1 MRRLLAITTALSLLA
16 PAVWAPTAW
25 AQTESV
31 SARPDG
37 ATVVIYRDRPV
48 DTVALMEQS
57 RQRWSRL
64 DRQGLAL
71 IVETRTVD
79 LPAGEGIIRFRGLAT
94 GVVPQSAV
102 LEGLPAHVVE
112 RNADFDLLSPASL
125 MEKSVGEVVRVVR
138 TNPATGEQVE
148 KAAVIRAGA
157 QGVVL
162 EIDGRFEALD
172 CSGQTERVVFDR
184 IPEGLGDQ
192 PTLSVRTRAE
202 RAGRHT
208 VTLAYLTTG
217 LQWSADYVARL
228 DPTDGTLDLTGWVTL
243 ANFGGTGFPDAPV
256 QVVAGTLRKD
266 EGTTPVEPLVR
277 YQQNQ
282 CWPQGTTT
290 YGNGLGPTY
299 KEDRA
304 EYNGPPVMLF
314 GPPAP
319 APALEM
325 ALREVVVT
333 GSRIARQG
341 ELGDYKIYTLPEPTT
356 VAARQTKQVRFLER
370 EGVAYERVYRAGVM
384 NADEEAHPM
393 GVVVKLR
400 NEEGAGLGVAL
411 PGGSVA
417 VMQPDGAGG
426 VLLAGQDRF
435 EDKGVGLPVR
445 LTFGE
450 SPDVRV
456 QTRLVKSDSSM
467 RDAVRTQR
475 IEVETTVTNA
485 RSEPV
490 RVELVADAAMR
501 RGFRI
506 LSQSVRSRVD
516 DTGYPV
522 WTLSVPA
529 NGAATL
535 KAGWL
540 TTD

>member
-1 MRRLLAITTALSLLA
+1 MRRLLAITTALSLI
-16 PAVWAPTAW
+16 APTAW
-25 AQTESV
+25 AQSESV
-31 SARPDG
+31 SARPDT
-37 ATVVIYRDRPV
+37 ATVVIYRDQPV
-48 DTVALMEQS
+48 DTVQLMEQS
-57 RQRWSRL
+57 RQPWRRL
-64 DRQGLAL
+64 DQQGLAL

-157 QGVVL
+157 QGTVL

-172 CSGQTERVVFDR
+172 CSGQTERIIFDR
-184 IPEGLGDQ
+184 VPEGLGDQ
-192 PTLSVRTRAE
+192 PVLSVRTRAE

-208 VTLAYLTTG
+208 VTLAYLATG

-228 DPTDGTLDLTGWVTL
+228 DPSAGTLDLTGWVTL

-266 EGTTPVEPLVR
+266 AGTVPVEPLVR

-290 YGNGLGPTY
+290 FGSGVETTY
-299 KEDRA
+299 KEYREA
-304 EYNGPPVMLF
+304 YEGPPPPPP
-314 GPPAP
+314 PPAP
-319 APALEM
+319 M
-325 ALREVVVT
+325 AMRSAVEDVVVT
-333 GSRIARQG
+333 GNRVARQG

-370 EGVAYERVYRAGVM
+370 EGVAYERVYRANVLS
-384 NADEEAHPM
+384 NDDESRPT
-393 GVVVKLR
+393 GIVLKLR
-400 NEEGAGLGVAL
+400 NEESAGLGVAL

-435 EDKGVGLPVR
+435 VDKGVGLPVR
-445 LTFGE
+445 LSFGQ

-456 QTRLVKSDSSM
+456 QTRLVKSTSTT
-467 RDAVRTQR
+467 RGAVTTDRSE
-475 IEVETTVTNA
+475 IETIVTNV

-490 RVELVADAAMR
+490 TVELLADAAMS

-506 LSQSVRSRVD
+506 RRQSVRSRID

-535 KAGWL
+535 TAAW
-540 TTD
+540 TTTN

>member
-16 PAVWAPTAW
+16 PVVW

-37 ATVVIYRDRPV
+37 ATVVIYRDQPV

-57 RQRWSRL
+57 RQPWNQL

-79 LPAGEGIIRFRGLAT
+79 LPAGEGVIRFRGLAT

-157 QGVVL
+157 QGAVL

-184 IPEGLGDQ
+184 VPEGLGDQ

-228 DPTDGTLDLTGWVTL
+228 DPSDGTLDLTGWVTL

-266 EGTTPVEPLVR
+266 AGTTPVEPLVR

-290 YGNGLGPTY
+290 FGSGLEPTY
-299 KEDRA
+299 KQDRV
-304 EYNGPPVMLF
+304 EYNGPPVILQGM
-314 GPPAP
+314 PAP
-319 APALEM
+319 APM
-325 ALREVVVT
+325 AMRSAVEDIVVT
-333 GSRIARQG
+333 GNRIARQG

-370 EGVAYERVYRAGVM
+370 DGVAYERVYRAGLLDQ
-384 NADEEAHPM
+384 DEEARPM
-393 GVVVKLR
+393 GVVLKLR
-400 NEEGAGLGVAL
+400 NETHAGLGVAL

-445 LTFGE
+445 LNFGQ
-450 SPDVRV
+450 SPDVQV
-456 QTRLVKSDSSM
+456 QTRLVKSESS
-467 RDAVRTQR
+467 RRGAVTTDRSE
-475 IEVETTVTNA
+475 IETTVTNA
-485 RSEPV
+485 RSEAV
-490 RVELVADAAMR
+490 TVELVADAAMQ

-506 LSQSVRSRVD
+506 RSQSVRSRVD

-535 KAGWL
+535 KAAWT

>member
-16 PAVWAPTAW
+16 PTAWTPKAW

-37 ATVVIYRDRPV
+37 ATVVIYRDQPV

-57 RQRWSRL
+57 RQPWSRL

-102 LEGLPAHVVE
+102 LEGLPAHVIE

-125 MEKSVGEVVRVVR
+125 MEKSIGEVVRVVR

-157 QGVVL
+157 QGIVL

-184 IPEGLGDQ
+184 VPEGLGDQ

-266 EGTTPVEPLVR
+266 AGTTPVEPRGR

-290 YGNGLGPTY
+290 LGSGELANYGV
-299 KEDRA
+299 A
-304 EYNGPPVMLF
+304 PPAPPP
-314 GPPAP
+314 PPAP
-319 APALEM
+319 APMMRM
-325 ALREVVVT
+325 AVQEAAADIVVT
-333 GSRIARQG
+333 GSRVARQG

-370 EGVAYERVYRAGVM
+370 EGVTYERVYRAGM
-384 NADEEAHPM
+384 LNADEEAQPTAIVM
-393 GVVVKLR
+393 KLR

-417 VMQPDGAGG
+417 VMQPDGTGG

-445 LTFGE
+445 LAFGE

-456 QTRLVKSDSSM
+456 QTRLVKSGRST
-467 RDAVRTQR
+467 RGAVTTERT
-475 IEVETTVTNA
+475 EVETTVTNA

-490 RVELVADAAMR
+490 TVELVADAAMQ

-506 LSQSVRSRVD
+506 RSQSVRSRVD

-529 NGAATL
+529 NGATTL
-535 KAGWL
+535 KAVWT

>member
-1 MRRLLAITTALSLLA
+1 MRRLLAITTALTVLA
-16 PAVWAPTAW
+16 PSVW

-31 SARPDG
+31 SARPDT
-37 ATVVIYRDRPV
+37 ATVVIYRDQPV

-57 RQRWSRL
+57 RQPWSRL
-64 DRQGLAL
+64 DREGLAL

-157 QGVVL
+157 QGTVL

-172 CSGQTERVVFDR
+172 CSGQTERVIFDR
-184 IPEGLGDQ
+184 MPEGLGDQ
-192 PTLSVRTRAE
+192 PVLSVRTRAE

-208 VTLAYLTTG
+208 VTLAYLATG

-228 DPTDGTLDLTGWVTL
+228 DPSDGTLDLTGWVTL

-266 EGTTPVEPLVR
+266 AGTVPVEPVVR

-290 YGNGLGPTY
+290 LGSGEDYGNAYIGAAL
-299 KEDRA
+299 KEDRV
-304 EYNGPPVMLF
+304 EYSGPPM
-314 GPPAP
+314 PAP
-319 APALEM
+319 S
-325 ALREVVVT
+325 ALRVREEVIVT
-333 GSRIARQG
+333 GNRVARQG

-370 EGVAYERVYRAGVM
+370 EGVAYERLYRASVL
-384 NADEEAHPM
+384 NNDDEARPT
-393 GVVVKLR
+393 GIVLKLR
-400 NEEGAGLGVAL
+400 NEEAAGLGLAL

-445 LTFGE
+445 LSFGE

-456 QTRLVKSDSSM
+456 QTRLVKSTSST
-467 RDAVRTQR
+467 RGAVTTDRSE
-475 IEVETTVTNA
+475 IETTVTNA
-485 RSEPV
+485 RAEPV
-490 RVELVADAAMR
+490 TVELVADAAMS

-506 LSQSVRSRVD
+506 RSQSIRSRID

-522 WTLSVPA
+522 WTLTVPA

-535 KAGWL
+535 KAAWT

>member
-1 MRRLLAITTALSLLA
+1 MRRLLAITTALSL
-16 PAVWAPTAW
+16 VAPTAW
-25 AQTESV
+25 AQSESV
-31 SARPDG
+31 SARPDT
-37 ATVVIYRDRPV
+37 ATVVIYRDQPV
-48 DTVALMEQS
+48 DTVQLMEQS
-57 RQRWSRL
+57 RQPWRRL
-64 DRQGLAL
+64 DREGLAL

-79 LPAGEGIIRFRGLAT
+79 LPAGEGILRFRGLAT

-157 QGVVL
+157 QGTVL

-172 CSGQTERVVFDR
+172 CSGQTERIIFDR
-184 IPEGLGDQ
+184 VPEGLGDQ
-192 PTLSVRTRAE
+192 PVLSVRTRAE

-208 VTLAYLTTG
+208 VTLAYLATG

-228 DPTDGTLDLTGWVTL
+228 DPVDGTLDLTGWVTL

-266 EGTTPVEPLVR
+266 AGTVPVEPLVR

-290 YGNGLGPTY
+290 FGSGQF
-299 KEDRA
+299 A
-304 EYNGPPVMLF
+304 EYNGPPVMVPPPP
-314 GPPAP
+314 PPAP
-319 APALEM
+319 AAPMMRMVAES
-325 ALREVVVT
+325 AVDEIVVT
-333 GSRIARQG
+333 GSRVARQG

-370 EGVAYERVYRAGVM
+370 EAVAYERVYRANVLSDDDEARPSEIILKLK
-384 NADEEAHPM
+384 NEEA
-393 GVVVKLR
+393 
-400 NEEGAGLGVAL
+400 AGLGVAL

-445 LTFGE
+445 LTFGQ

-456 QTRLVKSDSSM
+456 QTRLVKSSSST
-467 RDAVRTQR
+467 RGAVTTDRSE
-475 IEVETTVTNA
+475 IETTVTNA
-485 RSEPV
+485 RSEAV
-490 RVELVADAAMR
+490 TVELVADEAMS

-506 LSQSVRSRVD
+506 RSQSIRSRID

-522 WTLSVPA
+522 WTLTVPA

-535 KAGWL
+535 AAAWT

>member
-1 MRRLLAITTALSLLA
+1 MRRLLAIITALSLLA
-16 PAVWAPTAW
+16 PVVW

-31 SARPDG
+31 SVRPDG
-37 ATVVIYRDRPV
+37 ATVVIYRDQPV

-57 RQRWSRL
+57 RQPWSGL

-102 LEGLPAHVVE
+102 LEGLPAHVIE

-125 MEKSVGEVVRVVR
+125 IEKSIGEVVRVVR

-148 KAAVIRAGA
+148 KEAVIRAGA
-157 QGVVL
+157 QGMVL
-162 EIDGRFEALD
+162 EIEGRFEALD

-266 EGTTPVEPLVR
+266 AGTVPVDPLVR

-290 YGNGLGPTY
+290 FGSGQFAGYGG
-299 KEDRA
+299 A
-304 EYNGPPVMLF
+304 PPPPPPPPPSAPMLRMV
-314 GPPAP
+314 ANE
-319 APALEM
+319 AMDA
-325 ALREVVVT
+325 VVVT

-341 ELGDYKIYTLPEPTT
+341 ELGDYKIYSLPERTT

-370 EGVAYERVYRAGVM
+370 ESVAYERVYRAGLLDQ
-384 NADEEAHPM
+384 DEESRPM
-393 GVVVKLR
+393 GVVLKLR
-400 NEEGAGLGVAL
+400 NEARAGLGVAL

-445 LTFGE
+445 LHFGQ
-450 SPDVRV
+450 SPDVQV
-456 QTRLVKSDSSM
+456 QTRLVKSDSS
-467 RDAVRTQR
+467 RRGAVTTQR
-475 IEVETTVTNA
+475 SEIETTVTNA
-485 RSEPV
+485 RSEAV
-490 RVELVADAAMR
+490 TVELVADAAMQ

-506 LSQSVRSRVD
+506 RSQSVRSRVD

-522 WTLSVPA
+522 WTLTVPA
-529 NGAATL
+529 NSAAIL
-535 KAGWL
+535 KAAWM

>member
-1 MRRLLAITTALSLLA
+1 MRRLLAITTALTVLA
-16 PAVWAPTAW
+16 PSVW

-31 SARPDG
+31 SARPDT
-37 ATVVIYRDRPV
+37 ATVVIYRDQPV

-57 RQRWSRL
+57 RQPWSRL
-64 DRQGLAL
+64 DREGLAL

-157 QGVVL
+157 QGTVL

-172 CSGQTERVVFDR
+172 CSGQTERVIFDR
-184 IPEGLGDQ
+184 VPEGLGDQ
-192 PTLSVRTRAE
+192 PVLSVRTRAE

-208 VTLAYLTTG
+208 VTLAYLATG

-228 DPTDGTLDLTGWVTL
+228 DPSDGTLDLTGWVTL

-266 EGTTPVEPLVR
+266 AGTVPVEPVVR
-277 YQQNQ
+277 YQQTG

-290 YGNGLGPTY
+290 LGSGVAANY
-299 KEDRA
+299 KEYRN
-304 EYNGPPVMLF
+304 EYGGPPPPPP
-314 GPPAP
+314 PPAP
-319 APALEM
+319 M
-325 ALREVVVT
+325 AMRSAVAEIVVT

-370 EGVAYERVYRAGVM
+370 EGVAYERLYRASVL
-384 NADEEAHPM
+384 NNDDESRPT
-393 GVVVKLR
+393 GIVLKLK
-400 NEEGAGLGVAL
+400 NEESAGLGLAL

-435 EDKGVGLPVR
+435 VDKGVGLPVR
-445 LTFGE
+445 LSFGE

-456 QTRLVKSDSSM
+456 QTRLVKSTSST
-467 RDAVRTQR
+467 RGAVTTDRSE
-475 IEVETTVTNA
+475 IETTVTNA
-485 RSEPV
+485 RAEPV
-490 RVELVADAAMR
+490 TVELVAGAAMS

-506 LSQSVRSRVD
+506 RSQSVRSRID

-522 WTLSVPA
+522 WTLTVPA

-535 KAGWL
+535 KAAWT

>member
-16 PAVWAPTAW
+16 PVVW

-57 RQRWSRL
+57 RQPWSGL

-71 IVETRTVD
+71 IVETRTVN

-157 QGVVL
+157 QGTVL

-184 IPEGLGDQ
+184 VPEGLGDQ

-228 DPTDGTLDLTGWVTL
+228 DPSDGTLDLTGWVTL

-266 EGTTPVEPLVR
+266 AGTTPVEPLVR

-290 YGNGLGPTY
+290 FGSGLEPTY
-299 KEDRA
+299 KQDRV
-304 EYNGPPVMLF
+304 EYNGPPVILQGM
-314 GPPAP
+314 PAP
-319 APALEM
+319 APM
-325 ALREVVVT
+325 AMRSAVEDIVVT
-333 GSRIARQG
+333 GNRIARQG

-370 EGVAYERVYRAGVM
+370 EGVAYERVYRAGLLDQ
-384 NADEEAHPM
+384 DEEARPM
-393 GVVVKLR
+393 GVVLKLR
-400 NEEGAGLGVAL
+400 NETRAGLGVAL

-445 LTFGE
+445 LNFGQ
-450 SPDVRV
+450 SPDVQV
-456 QTRLVKSDSSM
+456 QTRLVKSESS
-467 RDAVRTQR
+467 RRGAVTTERSE
-475 IEVETTVTNA
+475 IETTVTNA
-485 RSEPV
+485 RSEAV
-490 RVELVADAAMR
+490 TVELVADAAMQ

-506 LSQSVRSRVD
+506 RSQSVRSRVD

-522 WTLSVPA
+522 WTLTVPA
-529 NGAATL
+529 NSAATL
-535 KAGWL
+535 KAAWT

>member
-37 ATVVIYRDRPV
+37 ATVVIYRDQPV

-57 RQRWSRL
+57 RQPWSRL

-157 QGVVL
+157 QGTVL

-184 IPEGLGDQ
+184 VPEGLGDQ

-228 DPTDGTLDLTGWVTL
+228 NPTDGTLDLTGWVTL

-266 EGTTPVEPLVR
+266 AGTTPVEPLVR

-299 KEDRA
+299 KQNRV
-304 EYNGPPVMLF
+304 EYDGPPVVVY
-314 GPPAP
+314 GPPMPAP
-319 APALEM
+319 AVEM
-325 ALREVVVT
+325 AMREVVVT

-341 ELGDYKIYTLPEPTT
+341 ELGDYKIYSLPEPTT

-370 EGVAYERVYRAGVM
+370 DGVAYERVYRAGLV
-384 NADEEAHPM
+384 NQDEEARPM
-393 GVVVKLR
+393 GVVLKLR
-400 NEEGAGLGVAL
+400 NEERAGLGVAL

-417 VMQPDGAGG
+417 VMQPDGEGG

-445 LTFGE
+445 LYFSQ
-450 SPDVRV
+450 SPDVQV
-456 QTRLVKSDSSM
+456 QTRLVKNDSS
-467 RDAVRTQR
+467 RRGAVTTQR
-475 IEVETTVTNA
+475 SEIETTVTNA
-485 RSEPV
+485 RSEAIT
-490 RVELVADAAMR
+490 VELVANAAMQ

-506 LSQSVRSRVD
+506 RSQSVRSRID

-522 WTLSVPA
+522 WTLTVPA
-529 NGAATL
+529 NGAAIL
-535 KAGWL
+535 KAAWT

>member
-16 PAVWAPTAW
+16 PAAW

-57 RQRWSRL
+57 RQPWSRL

-125 MEKSVGEVVRVVR
+125 MEKSMGEVVRVVR

-157 QGVVL
+157 QGTML

-184 IPEGLGDQ
+184 IPEELGDQ

-228 DPTDGTLDLTGWVTL
+228 DPTDGTLGLTGWLTL

-266 EGTTPVEPLVR
+266 AGTTPVEPLVR

-290 YGNGLGPTY
+290 FGSGQFAGYGG
-299 KEDRA
+299 A
-304 EYNGPPVMLF
+304 PPPPP
-314 GPPAP
+314 PPAP
-319 APALEM
+319 PRPM
-325 ALREVVVT
+325 AMEAADVVVT
-333 GSRIARQG
+333 GSRMARAPKLAEQG

-370 EGVAYERVYRAGVM
+370 DSVAYERVYRAGLLDQ
-384 NADEEAHPM
+384 DEESRPM
-393 GVVVKLR
+393 GVVLKLR
-400 NEEGAGLGVAL
+400 NETRAGLGVAL

-445 LTFGE
+445 LHFGQ
-450 SPDVRV
+450 SPDVQV
-456 QTRLVKSDSSM
+456 QTRLVKSESS
-467 RDAVRTQR
+467 RRGAVTTQR
-475 IEVETTVTNA
+475 SEIETTVTNA
-485 RSEPV
+485 RSEAV
-490 RVELVADAAMR
+490 TVELVANAAMQ

-506 LSQSVRSRVD
+506 RSQSVRSRVD

-522 WTLSVPA
+522 WTLTVPA

-535 KAGWL
+535 KAAWT